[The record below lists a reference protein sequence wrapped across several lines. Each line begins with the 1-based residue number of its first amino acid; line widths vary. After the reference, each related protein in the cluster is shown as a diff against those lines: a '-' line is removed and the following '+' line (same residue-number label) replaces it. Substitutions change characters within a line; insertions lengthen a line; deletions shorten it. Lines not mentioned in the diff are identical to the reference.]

1 VKLLAFDH
9 GRART
14 GVAVTDP
21 TGTLVRPLPAITRVD
36 SPAGL
41 RELDAVVA
49 REQPERIIVGEPLLM
64 SGERGA
70 QARSAAGFADRIRG
84 RFGIPVELVDERL
97 STREAARRI
106 AEAGPRRGTGPD
118 LDSAAACV
126 LLEAI
131 VGYARTDGEA

>member
-1 VKLLAFDH
+1 VKLLALDH

-21 TGTLVRPLPAITRVD
+21 TGTLVRPLPAIARVD
-36 SPAGL
+36 TPSGMRAL
-41 RELDAVVA
+41 AAIVDRE
-49 REQPERIIVGEPLLM
+49 RPERIIVGDPLLL

-70 QARSAAGFADRIRG
+70 QARAAAGFADRVRG

-97 STREAARRI
+97 STREASRRL
-106 AEAGPRRGTGPD
+106 AEAGNRRGGPD

-126 LLEAI
+126 LLESVLGRLGPGVRA
-131 VGYARTDGEA
+131 

>member
-1 VKLLAFDH
+1 MKLLALDH

-21 TGTLVRPLPAITRVD
+21 TGTLVRPLPAIARVD
-36 SPAGL
+36 TPTGMRAL
-41 RELDAVVA
+41 AAIVDRE
-49 REQPERIIVGEPLLM
+49 RPERIIVGDPLLL

-70 QARSAAGFADRIRG
+70 QARAAAGFAERVRG

-97 STREAARRI
+97 STREASRRL
-106 AEAGPRRGTGPD
+106 AEAGNRRDGPD

-126 LLEAI
+126 LLESVLGRMGPGVRA
-131 VGYARTDGEA
+131 

>member
-1 VKLLAFDH
+1 VKLLALDH

-21 TGTLVRPLPAITRVD
+21 TGTLVRPLPAIARVD
-36 SPAGL
+36 TPTGMRAL
-41 RELDAVVA
+41 AAIVDRE
-49 REQPERIIVGEPLLM
+49 RPERIFVGDPLLL

-70 QARSAAGFADRIRG
+70 QARAAAGFADRVRG

-97 STREAARRI
+97 STREASRRL
-106 AEAGPRRGTGPD
+106 AEAGNRRDGPD

-126 LLEAI
+126 LLESVLGRMGPGVRA
-131 VGYARTDGEA
+131 

>member
-21 TGTLVRPLPAITRVD
+21 TGTLVRPLPAILRVD
-36 SPAGL
+36 TPAGV
-41 RELDAVVA
+41 RELERVIAEE
-49 REQPERIIVGEPLLM
+49 RPERIIVGEPLLM
-64 SGERGA
+64 SGERGS
-70 QARSAAGFADRIRG
+70 QARAAAGFADRIRG
-84 RFGIPVELVDERL
+84 KFGIPVELVDERL

-106 AEAGPRRGTGPD
+106 AEARPRRGGGPD

-126 LLEAI
+126 LLESVI
-131 VGYARTDGEA
+131 GYVHGGGEP

>member
-1 VKLLAFDH
+1 MKLLALDH

-21 TGTLVRPLPAITRVD
+21 TGTLVRPLPAIARVD
-36 SPAGL
+36 SPAGMRVL
-41 RELDAVVA
+41 TDIVDRE
-49 REQPERIIVGEPLLM
+49 RPERIIVGEPLLM

-70 QARSAAGFADRIRG
+70 QARAAAGFADRVRG

-97 STREAARRI
+97 STREASRRLN
-106 AEAGPRRGTGPD
+106 EAGNRSGAAD

-126 LLEAI
+126 LLES
-131 VGYARTDGEA
+131 VLGRVRPGARP